1 MWARW
6 VAILSV
12 DLVRAHLLTTYLPPR
27 FYPGI
32 LHPALAQHGL
42 GRASGPRVHLPA
54 HGQRRRAARIFSG
67 RVASAVHHRLPR
79 DRVPAL
85 PAMSPLYLH
94 RQRDLARSAWK
105 ATDGMCH
112 CASLGANGGVAR
124 SVGSKSLWSCGP
136 ALVSIQ
142 TRQRVLGDGN
152 CYGFLPGP
160 TPDR

>member
-1 MWARW
+1 MWARCGLG
-6 VAILSV
+6 VGYL
-12 DLVRAHLLTTYLPPR
+12 LLTY
-27 FYPGI
+27 
-32 LHPALAQHGL
+32 H
-42 GRASGPRVHLPA
+42 RASTPRHFASCSRSTWPRQALGSYRVHLPA

-112 CASLGANGGVAR
+112 CASLAQTAESFGAFSLSGLDSDESVRRRRNKWLSPR
-124 SVGSKSLWSCGP
+124 SHS
-136 ALVSIQ
+136 
-142 TRQRVLGDGN
+142 R
-152 CYGFLPGP
+152 
-160 TPDR
+160 

>member
-6 VAILSV
+6 VAILSG

-27 FYPGI
+27 FHPGI

-42 GRASGPRVHLPA
+42 GRASGPTRVHLPA
-54 HGQRRRAARIFSG
+54 HAQRRRAARIFSS

-112 CASLGANGGVAR
+112 CASLAQTAESFGAFSLSGLDSDESVRRRRNRWLSPR
-124 SVGSKSLWSCGP
+124 SHS
-136 ALVSIQ
+136 
-142 TRQRVLGDGN
+142 R
-152 CYGFLPGP
+152 
-160 TPDR
+160 